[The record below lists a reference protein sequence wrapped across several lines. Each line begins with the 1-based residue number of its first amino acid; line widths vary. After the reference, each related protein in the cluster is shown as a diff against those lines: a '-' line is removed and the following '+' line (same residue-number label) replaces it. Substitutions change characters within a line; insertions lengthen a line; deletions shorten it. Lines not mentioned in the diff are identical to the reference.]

1 MQKRYI
7 TKENLE
13 KLKKDLQ
20 YLKEV
25 KRKEIAERLEKSLA
39 FGDLSENFEY
49 QEAKE
54 AQAFLEGQILELEEL
69 INSAMV
75 VKKEEK
81 PSGVVQIGS
90 TVLASAGK
98 LKREKFIIVGAQ
110 EANPLEG
117 KISVDSPLGRAFLNK
132 SEGDVVEV
140 ITPAGRDRYKIIKI
154 D

>member
-1 MQKRYI
+1 MKKYL

-25 KRKEIAERLEKSLA
+25 KRKEMAERLEKSLS

-54 AQAFLEGQILELEEL
+54 AQAFLEGQIAELEEL
-69 INSAMV
+69 INSAV
-75 VKKEEK
+75 IVEK
-81 PSGVVQIGS
+81 GDRASGFVQIGS
-90 TVLASAGK
+90 TILTSSGG
-98 LKREKFIIVGAQ
+98 LKKDRFIIVGAK

-117 KISVDSPLGRAFLNK
+117 KISVDSPLGKAFLDK
-132 SEGDVVEV
+132 PEGAV
-140 ITPAGRDRYKIIKI
+140 IETVTPIGKAKYKIVKI
-154 D
+154 E